1 MRKAKLPRV
10 SKSQLAARAGIS
22 RATVIRYLA
31 QPGAPKADRH
41 GRFEPTAA
49 GFLEAMQATDLDI
62 CRFMGLRQPE
72 MIGVTMP
79 NAANRVGHLFER
91 MMMMQELVR
100 LTIDNLPSSTDSDV
114 PNALLNG
121 LQEMLVKDCA
131 NAFRLSEAMHL
142 MATMN
147 STDRRAEA

>member
-1 MRKAKLPRV
+1 MSTTTLT
-10 SKSQLAARAGIS
+10 I
-22 RATVIRYLA
+22 
-31 QPGAPKADRH
+31 
-41 GRFEPTAA
+41 PT
-49 GFLEAMQATDLDI
+49 
-62 CRFMGLRQPE
+62 
-72 MIGVTMP
+72 
-79 NAANRVGHLFER
+79 AANRVGHLFER

-100 LTIDNLPSSTDSDV
+100 LTIDNLPNSTDSDV